1 MASKFLIR
9 VKEVGAKAAGKS
21 LNTLSKS
28 MGSLARAG
36 KTAALGTA
44 ALGVAAVVAGSK
56 AVKMAGEFDK
66 LEGAFDNLNK
76 SAGFGEGSLGKYRK
90 ALDGTVSSSK
100 MMEMANNAMLLGIA
114 DSNDQMAEMFD
125 VAQRLGAAV
134 GEDAA
139 FGVNSLVTGMG
150 RQSVLMLDN
159 LGIMVDT
166 EEANKKYAKANKKNV
181 KDLTDVEKKQA
192 FNNETMVQANL
203 LVGKLGDEQL
213 TTADKMSKLKAQMED
228 GAIAIGQKLA
238 PAFGE
243 ALDMLSGLADID
255 MVATL
260 KNHFNSISQ
269 FQQAVIESF
278 KMVFDSDIML
288 KALTGIKDGFIL
300 VFNNVS
306 SVLQSIGGYLF
317 EPLLMGGKIIAVK
330 IGNFFIDMI
339 NGIKEQ
345 MNKVAG
351 LFGGEGFDLT
361 PKISEEG
368 LSMASTRMGEF
379 IGVLT
384 DDTKVS
390 NEELASGLTDI
401 WSGYADGIV
410 VQNEK
415 IKESTKGVGTTS
427 TESGEVVIEQQT
439 AYGEQLSASLNSI
452 TGMTSA
458 IKEKASAEM
467 AEMKSTSKFKNASQ
481 KQQEAMESAL
491 LKKQAGEKSRMAKLD
506 KTAKLGSATMNTYEA
521 VSKAW
526 AQTGIFGAVS
536 GAIALAA
543 GLAQVSA
550 IASTPI
556 PSFAQGGDF
565 VTNGSQMIMVGDNPS
580 GRERVQVTPLD
591 SGSEPTGGGGSVVV
605 NFSGNVMSQNFIED
619 EAIPMIKEAIRRGAD
634 IGVA

>member
-1 MASKFLIR
+1 MASNFLIK
-9 VKEVGAKAAGKS
+9 VKEQGAKAASKS
-21 LNTLSKS
+21 LKLLTSS

-36 KTAALGTA
+36 KTAAIGTA
-44 ALGVAAVVAGSK
+44 ALGGAAIVAGGK
-56 AVKMAGEFDK
+56 AVSMAGHFDK
-66 LEGAFDNLNK
+66 LNLSFNNLNK
-76 SAGFGEGSLGKYRK
+76 SAGFGEGSLNKYRK

-114 DSNDQMAEMFD
+114 DSSDQMAEMFD

-166 EEANKKYAKANKKNV
+166 EEANKKFAKANNKNV

-213 TTADKMSKLKAQMED
+213 TTADKMKKLKAQMED

-238 PAFGE
+238 PAFGK

-260 KNHFNSISQ
+260 KNHFNSIAQ

-288 KALTGIKDGFIL
+288 KALIGIKDGFLAVMRNLGSI
-300 VFNNVS
+300 
-306 SVLQSIGGYLF
+306 LQSVGGYLF

-384 DDTKVS
+384 DDQKVS

-401 WSGYADGIV
+401 WTKYADGV
-410 VQNEK
+410 VVNNEK
-415 IKESTKGVGTTS
+415 INTSNKNTT
-427 TESGEVVIEQQT
+427 
-439 AYGEQLSASLNSI
+439 
-452 TGMTSA
+452 
-458 IKEKASAEM
+458 
-467 AEMKSTSKFKNASQ
+467 
-481 KQQEAMESAL
+481 
-491 LKKQAGEKSRMAKLD
+491 
-506 KTAKLGSATMNTYEA
+506 
-521 VSKAW
+521 
-526 AQTGIFGAVS
+526 GAVIK
-536 GAIALAA
+536 GKKAVKVATDLTTKTDVEAGLAA
-543 GLAQVSA
+543 GASADTALGAIRSIIKAKFSEMIAGLLAKEITTKGFLGVLTGG
-550 IASTPI
+550 IAAGAANQLFNSVV

-565 VTNGSQMIMVGDNPS
+565 VTNGSQMIMVGDNAS

-591 SGSEPTGGGGSVVV
+591 SGGEPTGGGGSVVV
-605 NFSGNVMSQNFIED
+605 NFAGNVMSQDFIED